1 MLGNRATKVLV
12 GLDITTSSIKLIELV
27 QSGQAYRV
35 ESYAAEPTPP
45 NAINEKAIVDA
56 EAVGENFNA
65 NGRIEANNIATVS
78 PAPSRGGI
86 GNGTLVSDDSG
97 FVLVNVTYPQEYA
110 YYVRVT
116 LQATAAEV
124 GGTEFAEAL
133 SFELISAAS
142 DFNTQNITPPGLT
155 SPFGNGGLAPT
166 CADTL

>member
-56 EAVGENFNA
+56 E
-65 NGRIEANNIATVS
+65 
-78 PAPSRGGI
+78 
-86 GNGTLVSDDSG
+86 
-97 FVLVNVTYPQEYA
+97 
-110 YYVRVT
+110 
-116 LQATAAEV
+116 V

-133 SFELISAAS
+133 SFELIGAAS
-142 DFNTQNITPPGLT
+142 DFNTQNIAPPGLT
-155 SPFGNGGLAPT
+155 SSFGSGGLAPNVRRY
-166 CADTL
+166 ALDRHR

>member
-1 MLGNRATKVLV
+1 
-12 GLDITTSSIKLIELV
+12 LIELV

-56 EAVGENFNA
+56 EAVGEDFNA

-97 FVLVNVTYPQEYA
+97 FVLVNVTYPQKYA

-116 LQATAAEV
+116 LQATAAE
-124 GGTEFAEAL
+124 AL
-133 SFELISAAS
+133 SFELIGAAS
-142 DFNTQNITPPGLT
+142 DFNTQNIAPPGLT
-155 SPFGNGGLAPT
+155 SPFGNGGPAPT